1 MTRVFRVTYAEHLQ
15 NDEKEDSPAR
25 VDSWRNLSLD
35 VAVVDGG
42 VEEAIAKLKEQPP
55 QGKVAPELV
64 RELRILGVV
73 LVTEAV

>member
-15 NDEKEDSPAR
+15 NGNEGADK

-42 VEEAIAKLKEQPP
+42 AEEAIAKLKEQQP
-55 QGKVAPELV
+55 QGDVAPELV
-64 RELRILGVV
+64 RERRILGIA
-73 LVTEAV
+73 LLTEAV